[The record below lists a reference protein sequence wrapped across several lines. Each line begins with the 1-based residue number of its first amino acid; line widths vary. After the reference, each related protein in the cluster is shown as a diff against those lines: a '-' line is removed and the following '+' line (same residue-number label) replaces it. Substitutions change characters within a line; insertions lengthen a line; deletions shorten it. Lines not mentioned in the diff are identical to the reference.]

1 MRAWG
6 LLCLLLLAGCS
17 GDTAPGTEAARGLE
31 RLRGQWVFINYW
43 AEWCAPCIKEI
54 PELNRLHGHYDDVTV
69 VGVNFDG
76 VSGGELQAQVERLGV
91 GFPTLD
97 TDPSAEL
104 GLATPQVLPTT
115 VVLDPGGAVHGTLV
129 GPQTFASLAAA
140 IGRTAVDRE
149 TAGD

>member
-1 MRAWG
+1 MVIV
-6 LLCLLLLAGCS
+6 LLLATAC
-17 GDTAPGTEAARGLE
+17 GDGADTGHGPAPGLD

-54 PELNRLHGHYDDVTV
+54 PELNAFGEYYADVSV

-76 VSGGELQAQVERLGV
+76 ERGAELQAQLERLGV

-97 TDPSAEL
+97 QDPAAEL

-115 VVLDPGGAVHGTLV
+115 VVLDPTGAVHATLV
-129 GPQTFASLAAA
+129 GPQTLASLAAA
-140 IGRTAVDRE
+140 IGRSAVDKD
-149 TAGD
+149 GDGD